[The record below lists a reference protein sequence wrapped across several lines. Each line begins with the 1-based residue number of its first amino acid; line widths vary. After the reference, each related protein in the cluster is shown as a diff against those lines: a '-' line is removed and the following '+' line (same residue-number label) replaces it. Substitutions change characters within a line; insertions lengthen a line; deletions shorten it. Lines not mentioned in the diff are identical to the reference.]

1 MRSTSRA
8 LGRMAAALSL
18 ATMLAL
24 AGCLSQGT
32 QVPAESDPTDQTV
45 VSDRTEG
52 EEAQADEAAIE
63 ELVADTRALFADPTP
78 ENLAQ
83 AGIAS
88 GDGSES
94 GYGTYDDQLAYY
106 HNLSFEIASTS
117 IEGDSATVEL
127 DVTNA
132 DFEKTSELAQ
142 QDSAAW
148 REENGGADAG
158 SKFTEFYNERLM
170 GGDVETKTVRCALT
184 CSRQADGS
192 WAWNELPGSNQAFV
206 AALSGV
212 ELPD

>member
-1 MRSTSRA
+1 MRNTSRA

-18 ATMLAL
+18 ATMLTLTACF
-24 AGCLSQGT
+24 GQGAQT
-32 QVPAESDPTDQTV
+32 PVESDPTDQTI
-45 VSDRTEG
+45 VSDRTES
-52 EEAQADEAAIE
+52 EAEQSDEAAIE
-63 ELVADTRALFADPTP
+63 ELVGATQALFADPTP

-106 HNLSFEIASTS
+106 HNLSLEIASTNV
-117 IEGDSATVEL
+117 EGDSATVEL

-132 DFEKTSELAQ
+132 DFEKAAELAQ

-192 WAWNELPGSNQAFV
+192 WAWDELPGSNQAFV

-212 ELPD
+212 ELPG

>member
-24 AGCLSQGT
+24 TGCLGQGT
-32 QVPAESDPTDQTV
+32 QAPAESDPTDQTV

-52 EEAQADEAAIE
+52 EEAQADDAAIE
-63 ELVADTRALFADPTP
+63 ELVADTQALFADPTP

-132 DFEKTSELAQ
+132 DFEKVSELAQ
-142 QDSAAW
+142 QDSSAW

-192 WAWNELPGSNQAFV
+192 WAWNELPGNNQAFV

-212 ELPD
+212 ELPG